1 MHSYASAAVVR
12 LDNAVAR
19 EFRSD
24 LYYRLH
30 VFPITV
36 PPLREHPEDIPL
48 LIRYFAQHYARRM
61 GKPRGDTR
69 GGPDDPLPLLQN
81 EKARHL
87 PPHLTPISQH
97 LPIFRRSRFGTASSL
112 QRTLPL
118 AKAQNL
124 VQFQL
129 VS

>member
-36 PPLREHPEDIPL
+36 PPLRERPEDIPL

-61 GKPRGDTR
+61 GKPIEAI
-69 GGPDDPLPLLQN
+69 PA
-81 EKARHL
+81 EA
-87 PPHLTPISQH
+87 LTTLCHYSRMKKLGIS
-97 LPIFRRSRFGTASSL
+97 RRT
-112 QRTLPL
+112 
-118 AKAQNL
+118 
-124 VQFQL
+124 
-129 VS
+129 